1 MHFTLMLKGSGS
13 ITSEQNLFKICL
25 WQFPGW
31 APQFPHWAS
40 FTNSGWSAPS
50 CKAKFASSLTMTA
63 ERLPEAQ
70 RWSSLLANGDSCFSK
85 PSAFSKAVAFSKAF
99 LPFMAFLPDSC
110 SSCQP
115 LSLLAIAFPSLKSTT
130 NKYTK
135 GIQASSSWSQIAKA
149 CMFFM
154 IAAAVPHLPYS
165 PSEHSF
171 FLQVSLYNMPP
182 TPVLEVRLPW
192 ATHSWETTNGSLHE
206 D

>member
-85 PSAFSKAVAFSKAF
+85 PSAFSKAVAFSKAL

-115 LSLLAIAFPSLKSTT
+115 LSLLAIAFPNL
-130 NKYTK
+130 YTK
-135 GIQASSSWSQIAKA
+135 GVQASSSWSQIAKA
-149 CMFFM
+149 CIFSWWQLQYHTFP
-154 IAAAVPHLPYS
+154 IAP
-165 PSEHSF
+165 
-171 FLQVSLYNMPP
+171 VSTHFSCKCPCKFIICHQPLY
-182 TPVLEVRLPW
+182 
-192 ATHSWETTNGSLHE
+192 
-206 D
+206 